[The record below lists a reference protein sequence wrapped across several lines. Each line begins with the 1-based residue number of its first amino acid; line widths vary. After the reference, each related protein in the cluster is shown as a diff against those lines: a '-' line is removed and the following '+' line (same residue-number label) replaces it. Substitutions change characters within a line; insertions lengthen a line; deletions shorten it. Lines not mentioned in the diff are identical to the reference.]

1 MDISR
6 RRIKM
11 AELLS
16 AAGAAAMGGGFAL
29 MLYRWIHDWSAIL
42 FAAGLVAHATG
53 MYRKRSLERR
63 GGTTPST
70 WEEWLYWGC
79 WVGLLAILAWLVLR
93 QLVGNIS

>member
-1 MDISR
+1 MEISR

-16 AAGAAAMGGGFAL
+16 TLGAAAMGGAMTL
-29 MLYRWIHDWSAIL
+29 MFYRWIHDWSAML
-42 FAAGLVAHATG
+42 FAAGIVAHATG

-63 GGTTPST
+63 DGTPRAA

-79 WVGLLAILAWLVLR
+79 WAGLAAILGWLAFRLLTAADV
-93 QLVGNIS
+93 